1 MNYLKV
7 TPPFT
12 LQNKRLNKY
21 SNITF
26 DLDTRAMIEQGFINQ
41 LGYVSATVMEVTV
54 A

>member
-7 TPPFT
+7 TPHSPS
-12 LQNKRLNKY
+12 KIRLNKY

-26 DLDTRAMIEQGFINQ
+26 DLDTRATIERGPSIRICFSYSD
-41 LGYVSATVMEVTV
+41 GEVTV